1 MASPPHAAAAEV
13 TNPRGW
19 LGAHS
24 RGSAAKARRSAYR
37 RTEGPSATAPA
48 PPPPPA
54 PAPTPATD
62 LDLEGISPSSAA

>member
-13 TNPRGW
+13 TNPWGW

-24 RGSAAKARRSAYR
+24 SGSSAKARRSAYR
-37 RTEGPSATAPA
+37 RTEA
-48 PPPPPA
+48 PPTPA
-54 PAPTPATD
+54 TDPAPATD